1 MFRTISSKILG
12 LCLAAFMPAVLIGGA
27 AVWIVYEN
35 KQLKNDLKQH
45 EKSNLMIADFR
56 FAINEQVNFISN
68 SPDLSREELL
78 AEFDQYFQ
86 STAQIYA
93 NIVDENLVQVT
104 EVAVV
109 SSPEAV
115 KTEQGDQQSEEA
127 QTDEADATP
136 QQLTIDEILNNLRPV
151 FEGTIIARD
160 EVRQQEADFDT
171 NIIGGLEENLS
182 AITKVAYNSGSQEL
196 IANISNSDKLVL
208 GAKLAMM
215 AFRVNPTAETAKAAS
230 AELKSLRKGAKRV
243 SSTFLDDGKTQAKAF
258 YQTTRDAEKQWK
270 TVSQSRL
277 EYIDNKAST
286 VADFTASIVSAV
298 DSFSTALQQS
308 GEEVMALKEAATSKI
323 TLLVAA
329 ISITLLCLIGIA
341 VVTMTRVL
349 GRDIQ
354 GLTEAMH
361 DLADGNLD
369 KEIRGSER
377 TDDLGD
383 MASSMEIF
391 KANAIK
397 ARELADL
404 EMQQVEQEK
413 KIQQEISF
421 VVTAAAEGDF
431 SRKINI
437 QDASDTYGEL
447 VSGLNAVTDMVDNAM
462 QDFSKMLQSLANGDL
477 SARIETDY
485 QGVFN
490 ALKEDANLTG
500 QKLEDLVGEINQTSL
515 QIANS
520 TGSIVNKSQSL
531 ADQSEIHASAIEQ
544 TVGSMNEMA
553 RLVETSVESSE
564 NATTLTRK
572 AADAATEGNA
582 IAANAVHAMKEI
594 NENSA
599 KVAEITDT
607 IDDIAFQTNLL
618 ALNASVEAARAGDSG
633 KGFAVVAIEVKELAG
648 SVAVAAKEIKAL
660 VNASSKKVSDGVDL
674 VQSSQDSLNKIHDN
688 INNVVDA
695 INTISNGSRSQAAE
709 IRKLSSEMTEINQKT
724 RDNSY
729 LIHDSTSTAKDLSG
743 AADRLNDHIDFFNT
757 KSA

>member
-12 LCLAAFMPAVLIGGA
+12 LCLAAFMPAVMVGA
-27 AVWIVYEN
+27 AAIWIVYEN

-68 SPDLSREELL
+68 SPDLPREDLL
-78 AEFDQYFQ
+78 AEFDQYLQ
-86 STAQIYA
+86 STTEIYA
-93 NIVDENLVQVT
+93 NIADGSPGQTAVASIVPAAAPSVDDNSDTQAAEGQVDEAGAEPV
-104 EVAVV
+104 EM
-109 SSPEAV
+109 
-115 KTEQGDQQSEEA
+115 
-127 QTDEADATP
+127 
-136 QQLTIDEILNNLRPV
+136 TIDQILSNLRPI

-171 NIIGGLEENLS
+171 NILGGLEKYLS
-182 AITKVAYNSGSQEL
+182 EITQFAYNSGSQEL
-196 IANISNSDKLVL
+196 IANVSTSDKLVL
-208 GAKLAMM
+208 GAKLAIME
-215 AFRVNPTAETAKAAS
+215 FRANPTSDTAKSAG

-243 SSTFLDDGKTQAKAF
+243 SATFLDDGKEEAKAF
-258 YQTTRDAEKQWK
+258 YQLTRDAEKQWK
-270 TVSQSRL
+270 TVSKSRL
-277 EYIDNKAST
+277 GYLENKAST
-286 VADFTASIVSAV
+286 VAAFTANILSAV
-298 DSFSTALQQS
+298 DSFSTTLQLN
-308 GEEVMALKEAATSKI
+308 GEEVMASKEAATSRI
-323 TLLVAA
+323 TLIVAA
-329 ISITLLCLIGIA
+329 ISIALLCVIGIA

-361 DLADGNLD
+361 DLADGKLD
-369 KEIRGSER
+369 KEIPGSER

-383 MASSMEIF
+383 MAGSMEIF

-397 ARELADL
+397 AQELAEL
-404 EMQQVEQEK
+404 EKLQIEQEK
-413 KIQQEISF
+413 NIQREISF
-421 VVTAAAEGDF
+421 VVAAAAEGDF
-431 SRKINI
+431 SRKINT
-437 QDASDTYGEL
+437 DDTSDSYGEL
-447 VSGLNAVTDMVDNAM
+447 VSGLNSVTDMVDNAM
-462 QDFSKMLQSLANGDL
+462 QDFSNMLQSLANGDL
-477 SARIETDY
+477 SARIDTDY

-490 ALKEDANLTG
+490 ALKDDANLTG
-500 QKLEDLVGEINQTSL
+500 QKLEDLVGEINKASL
-515 QIANS
+515 QIADS
-520 TGSIVNKSQSL
+520 TGSIVNKSKSL

-553 RLVETSVESSE
+553 RLVDTSVESSE
-564 NATTLTRK
+564 NATNLTRK

-582 IAANAVHAMKEI
+582 IAANAVFAMQEI
-594 NENSA
+594 NENSV

-660 VNASSKKVSDGVDL
+660 VNASTKKVSDGVDL
-674 VQSSQDSLNKIHDN
+674 VQSSQDSLSKIHDN